1 MKACLRKAVCVVSTV
16 HRMGIIIMILYSHP
30 TVHPAES
37 MADDTMH
44 TLVAMDYA
52 G

>member
-1 MKACLRKAVCVVSTV
+1 MKVCLRKAVCAVSTV
-16 HRMGIIIMILYSHP
+16 HRIGIIIMILYSQP
-30 TVHPAES
+30 TVHPAEF
-37 MADDTMH
+37 MADDTVH